1 MNRRHVYGGVIVL
14 SGLVLTLVQVVQGVQ
29 QLDNFTGQTR
39 TLVFAFETVPF
50 VLIGLTLS
58 FLGYWLIVGPTY
70 EADLPRIGAWGLG
83 GALLFAS
90 VGALLLFSQQVDPAL
105 DVLDQAPYVAVNQ
118 ITVGA
123 VVGVL
128 VGLYDARSRAHLR
141 DLQTERDRTELFAK
155 KAMDINTYGREL
167 NRRDTVDGVSAL
179 CIQAIQGFLDL
190 SETAFVVVDDI
201 ETKVVDSTVVDAPDE
216 SLIELAQQARDQ
228 DSSTVVAHETLPEG
242 LKQRAEGA
250 VTVLVTDHGDTSVVL
265 LALTDDPTGF
275 DEEDVQLL
283 ELLLAHAGTALDH
296 IYHEQTTAK

>member
-14 SGLVLTLVQVVQGVQ
+14 SGLVLTLVQLVQGVQ
-29 QLDNFTGQTR
+29 QLGGFAGQTR

-50 VLIGLTLS
+50 VLIGLTLA
-58 FLGYWLIVGPTY
+58 FLGYWLIVDPTY

-90 VGALLLFSQQVDPAL
+90 VGALLIFSQQVNPTL
-105 DVLDQAPYVAVNQ
+105 DILDQAPYIAMNL

-128 VGLYDARSRAHLR
+128 VGLYDAQSRAHLR
-141 DLQTERDRTELFAK
+141 DLQTERDRTELFAR

-167 NRRDTVDGVSAL
+167 NRRDTVNGVSAL
-179 CIQAIQGFLDL
+179 CIQAIQGFLGL
-190 SETAFVVVDDI
+190 SETAFVLVDDSEAEI
-201 ETKVVDSTVVDAPDE
+201 IDSTVVDAPDE
-216 SLIELAQQARDQ
+216 ALVELAQQARDQ
-228 DSSTVVAHETLPEG
+228 DPSTVVAHEALPKA
-242 LKQRAEGA
+242 LKQRSDGA
-250 VTVLVTDHGDTSVVL
+250 VAVLVTDHDDTSVVL
-265 LALTDDPTGF
+265 LALTDEPAAF

-296 IYHEQTTAK
+296 IYHEQATAE